1 MYLLQYG
8 QKTRKLMK
16 KKYCKLPYLNN
27 IVVFIILLNEYNKL
41 IDNYQNVIGEDVY
54 SVKSKESI
62 ALL

>member
-1 MYLLQYG
+1 
-8 QKTRKLMK
+8 MK